1 MGEALSYNEPEGNGD
16 DSPDAFQKLSSHPAD
31 KQIGQVFKLSRV
43 TGYTHRSLLNLEY
56 QGEI

>member
-16 DSPDAFQKLSSHPAD
+16 DSPDAFQKLSSYPAD

-43 TGYTHRSLLNLEY
+43 TGYTHRAEGDS
-56 QGEI
+56 